1 VPKLQIGQSLLHC
14 SIVSSPTNVR
24 FPDPVDKRLADYAHR
39 AGVKKSTVVVEALRE
54 WLRMEAHP
62 GIVFVK
68 TVTGERRAA
77 LAAGPQVWTIAE
89 AWQQHPVRQRKAAAI
104 AAILG
109 LTERDVEAALA
120 YWAEYRDE
128 IDHLID
134 RHQADQDDALAA
146 WERRRALD
154 AV

>member
-1 VPKLQIGQSLLHC
+1 MM
-14 SIVSSPTNVR
+14 SSPTNVR
-24 FPDPVDKRLADYAHR
+24 FPDPIDKRLADYAHR

-68 TVTGERRAA
+68 TVTGERRAGA
-77 LAAGPQVWTIAE
+77 AAGPQVWTIAE
-89 AWQQHPVRQRKAAAI
+89 AWQQHPARQRRAAAV
-104 AAILG
+104 AVNLG
-109 LTERDVEAALA
+109 LTERDVETALA

-128 IDHLID
+128 IDQLIG

>member
-1 VPKLQIGQSLLHC
+1 M
-14 SIVSSPTNVR
+14 SSPTNVR
-24 FPDPVDKRLADYAHR
+24 FPDAVDKGLADYAHR
-39 AGVKKSTVVVEALRE
+39 AGVKKSTVVVGALRE

-89 AWQQHPVRQRKAAAI
+89 AWQQQPARRRSPAAV
-104 AAILG
+104 AATIG
-109 LTERDVEAALA
+109 LAERDVETALA

-128 IDHLID
+128 IDGLID
-134 RHQADQDDALAA
+134 RHHADQDHALAA
-146 WERRRALD
+146 WERRHALD

>member
-1 VPKLQIGQSLLHC
+1 MA
-14 SIVSSPTNVR
+14 SPTNVR
-24 FPDPVDKRLADYAHR
+24 FPEPLDRRLADYAR
-39 AGVKKSTVVVEALRE
+39 SIGAKKSTVVVEALQE

-77 LAAGPQVWTIAE
+77 LAAGPQVWTVAE
-89 AWQQHPVRQRKAAAI
+89 AWQQHPSRKRSSTKLAAT
-104 AAILG
+104 LG
-109 LTERDVEAALA
+109 LTVRDIETALA

-128 IDHLID
+128 IDELMD
-134 RHQADQDDALAA
+134 RHHRSQDEALAA

-154 AV
+154 VV

>member
-1 VPKLQIGQSLLHC
+1 MST
-14 SIVSSPTNVR
+14 PTNIR
-24 FPDPVDKRLADYAHR
+24 FPDPVDKHLSDYAR
-39 AGVKKSTVVVEALRE
+39 RVGVKKSTLVIGALRE
-54 WLRMEAHP
+54 WLRMETHP

-89 AWQQHPVRQRKAAAI
+89 AWQQHPARQRKAVTVAAT
-104 AAILG
+104 LG
-109 LTERDVEAALA
+109 LIERDIEAALA

-128 IDHLID
+128 IDQLID
-134 RHQADQDDALAA
+134 RHRADQDEALAA